1 MRSKFSFRFLRFTR
15 VVVFLFLVGTAVNLF
30 MSGYDTGYVAAHSR
44 LKPAD
49 TIMLQLDRNHPTRYP
64 FDGAVRAFQNG
75 WNYERWQNRAISR
88 PVFFS
93 PDSVQ
98 ASFNS
103 QGFDVVVQRNRQVLR
118 YQEPS
123 FGKRL
128 ALLWL
133 GASSTTMS
141 VVEALIMFGLA
152 LLLWQ
157 LLRDVTPAT
166 PFTLANARR
175 LRTMMLL
182 VVSWEIWQM
191 LAHMLLLRLVPNFV
205 ADGGTLVQ
213 YVVLHGDGH
222 TPGAL
227 GIIMLTVIAL
237 VYRRGVELQQEAELT
252 V

>member
-1 MRSKFSFRFLRFTR
+1 MSGQWTPWFLRFTR
-15 VVVFLFLVGTAVNLF
+15 VVVFLFLLGTVVNLF

-64 FDGAVRAFQNG
+64 LDAVVRAARNG
-75 WNYERWQNRAISR
+75 WNYERWQNRNISR

-98 ASFNS
+98 ASFNKE
-103 QGFDVVVQRNRQVLR
+103 GYDVVVERNRQVLR

-133 GASSTTMS
+133 GASPTTMS
-141 VVEALIMFGLA
+141 VVQAVIVFGLA

-182 VVSWEIWQM
+182 VVGWELWQM
-191 LAHMLLLRLVPNFV
+191 LAHVLLLRLVPDFV
-205 ADGGTLVQ
+205 ADGMPLVD
-213 YVVLHGDGH
+213 YVVLHGDNH
-222 TPGAL
+222 TPGTL
-227 GIIMLTVIAL
+227 GIIMLIVIAL
-237 VYRRGVELQQEAELT
+237 VYRRGVALQQEAELT